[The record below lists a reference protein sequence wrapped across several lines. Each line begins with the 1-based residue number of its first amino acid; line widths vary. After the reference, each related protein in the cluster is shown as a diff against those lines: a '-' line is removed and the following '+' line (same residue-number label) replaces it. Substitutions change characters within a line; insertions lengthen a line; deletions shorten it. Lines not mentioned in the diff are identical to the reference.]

1 MGEPQF
7 ATRKPYQLGTGL
19 RRGGGWWYGA
29 LSNVPRYILMSLFL
43 AVALAAPPTIAQMKW
58 ERRVLIV
65 SAPAADDPAL
75 AEQHRILAGWKT
87 SAAAR
92 DLTII
97 EIIGDTVR
105 GAGDPA
111 AALRR
116 KYRLPA
122 TFTAILIGKDG
133 GEKLRSARPFPAAAL
148 EATIDAMPMRKAGQ
162 R

>member
-1 MGEPQF
+1 MP
-7 ATRKPYQLGTGL
+7 L
-19 RRGGGWWYGA
+19 
-29 LSNVPRYILMSLFL
+29 VL
-43 AVALAAPPTIAQMKW
+43 AIALAASPSVAQMKW

-75 AEQHRILAGWKT
+75 AEQRRVLAAWKS

-92 DLTII
+92 DLTVV
-97 EIIGDTVR
+97 EIVGNTVR
-105 GAGDPA
+105 GARDPA

-133 GEKLRSARPFPAAAL
+133 GEKLRSAKPFPAAAL

>member
-1 MGEPQF
+1 MP
-7 ATRKPYQLGTGL
+7 L
-19 RRGGGWWYGA
+19 
-29 LSNVPRYILMSLFL
+29 IL
-43 AVALAAPPTIAQMKW
+43 AVALAATPTIAQMKW

-65 SAPAADDPAL
+65 SAPTAEDPAL
-75 AEQHRILAGWKT
+75 TEQRSILAAWKS

-92 DLTII
+92 DLTVV
-97 EIIGDTVR
+97 EIVGDTVR

-122 TFTAILIGKDG
+122 SFTAILIGKDG
-133 GEKLRSARPFPAAAL
+133 GEKLRSAKPFPAAAL

>member
-1 MGEPQF
+1 MP
-7 ATRKPYQLGTGL
+7 LL
-19 RRGGGWWYGA
+19 
-29 LSNVPRYILMSLFL
+29 L
-43 AVALAAPPTIAQMKW
+43 AIALAASPTVAQMKW
-58 ERRVLIV
+58 ERRILIV

-75 AEQHRILAGWKT
+75 AEQRRVLAAWKS

-92 DLTII
+92 DLTVV
-97 EIIGDTVR
+97 EIVGDTVR

-116 KYRLPA
+116 KYHLPVA
-122 TFTAILIGKDG
+122 FTAILIGKDG
-133 GEKLRSARPFPAAAL
+133 GEKLRSAKPFPAAAL

>member
-1 MGEPQF
+1 MP
-7 ATRKPYQLGTGL
+7 L
-19 RRGGGWWYGA
+19 
-29 LSNVPRYILMSLFL
+29 IL
-43 AVALAAPPTIAQMKW
+43 AVALAASPTISQMKW
-58 ERRVLIV
+58 ERRVLVV
-65 SAPAADDPAL
+65 SASTAEEPAL

-92 DLTII
+92 DLTVV
-97 EIIGDTVR
+97 EIVGDTVR
-105 GAGDPA
+105 GAGDSA

-116 KYRLPA
+116 KYHLPA

-133 GEKLRSARPFPAAAL
+133 GEKLRSAKPLPAAAL

>member
-1 MGEPQF
+1 MP
-7 ATRKPYQLGTGL
+7 LL
-19 RRGGGWWYGA
+19 
-29 LSNVPRYILMSLFL
+29 L
-43 AVALAAPPTIAQMKW
+43 AVALAASPTVAQMKW

-65 SAPAADDPAL
+65 SASTAEDPAL
-75 AEQHRILAGWKT
+75 TEQRRILAAWKT
-87 SAAAR
+87 NAAAR
-92 DLTII
+92 DLTIV
-97 EIIGDTVR
+97 EVVGDTVR
-105 GAGDPA
+105 GVGDSA

-133 GEKLRSARPFPAAAL
+133 GEKLRSAKPFPAAAL

>member
-1 MGEPQF
+1 MP
-7 ATRKPYQLGTGL
+7 L
-19 RRGGGWWYGA
+19 
-29 LSNVPRYILMSLFL
+29 IL
-43 AVALAAPPTIAQMKW
+43 AIALAASPTVAQMKW

-65 SAPAADDPAL
+65 SAPTADDPAL
-75 AEQHRILAGWKT
+75 AEQRRVLAAWKS

-92 DLTII
+92 DLTVI
-97 EIIGDTVR
+97 EIVGDTLR

-133 GEKLRSARPFPAAAL
+133 GEKLRSAKPCPAAAL

>member
-1 MGEPQF
+1 MP
-7 ATRKPYQLGTGL
+7 LL
-19 RRGGGWWYGA
+19 
-29 LSNVPRYILMSLFL
+29 L
-43 AVALAAPPTIAQMKW
+43 AVALAAPTIAQMKW

-65 SAPAADDPAL
+65 SAPTAEDPAL
-75 AEQHRILAGWKT
+75 AEQRRILTAWKT

-92 DLTII
+92 DLTVV
-97 EIIGDTVR
+97 EIVGDTVR
-105 GAGDPA
+105 GASDPA

-116 KYRLPA
+116 KYHLPA

-133 GEKLRSARPFPAAAL
+133 GEKLRSAKPFPAAAL